1 MSVAPY
7 IHATTPPLRHS
18 APIFV
23 FVATLFSSASFV
35 PCKLM
40 ISLQD
45 ITIMRGTKTLI
56 EGASATILAGQ
67 KVGIIGRNGC
77 GKSTLFAAIQGEI
90 TPELGSIGVPKNLKI
105 ATVAQKTPALEISA
119 IDYVMQGDKTVQQ
132 LLKQR
137 EAAYQQDSGEKIA
150 LIEDELG
157 IAGYWTLKPRAGA
170 LLFGLG
176 FGPDELEKPV
186 KEFSGGWRM
195 RLNLAQALIYKSD
208 LMLLDEPTNHLDLDT
223 VLFLQNFL
231 KSYEGTLLCISH
243 DRDFLDSFADHILHF
258 ESGKVVLY
266 PGNYSAYEK
275 LRAEHIRAQKAARKR
290 EEAIVAHMQAFVDR
304 FRYKASKAKQAQSLI
319 KAIDRMQLTAVT
331 QEESPFSF
339 SFPEPERTPQVIAN
353 LKDLDAGYKADPQAS
368 AAAAAAAAATA
379 GSVAETTDLNDLD
392 NDFEDGPQIRQVLTH
407 DQVVLSKINLELLSG
422 DRIALLGKNGQGK
435 STLIKTLVG
444 ELQPLHGTVTIGK
457 GIKIGYFAQHELE
470 SLNEDQNALWHLFRI
485 NPNAKEKDL
494 RTFLGSFA
502 FSGDKVFDPVKTM
515 SGGEQARLAL
525 ALIAY
530 QKPNLLLLDEP
541 TNHLDLEMREAL
553 SVALASYPGALVLV
567 SHDRH
572 LVEAIADKLWLVDQG
587 RVSEFSGDLNDY
599 QEYLLRRAREFREQ
613 QQNAAQNANGNA
625 GANKSTS
632 TTELRAGM
640 GAVNALGGSQP
651 SASVSSYKTKEQ
663 KQLEAQK
670 RAALRPLKLK
680 IEKEEKEIAKIE
692 ARLQAIDER
701 MADSSLYEGNKDELE
716 ALILERAQLN
726 TDKESHEEQWLEL
739 TAELEEAQ
747 ASS

>member
-1 MSVAPY
+1 
-7 IHATTPPLRHS
+7 
-18 APIFV
+18 
-23 FVATLFSSASFV
+23 
-35 PCKLM
+35 M
-40 ISLQD
+40 IALQD
-45 ITIMRGTKTLI
+45 LTIMRGSKVLI
-56 EGASATILAGQ
+56 DEASATILAGQ

-90 TPELGSIGVPKNLKI
+90 ATEKGSIGIPKNLKI
-105 ATVAQKTPALEISA
+105 STVAQKTPALPTPALE
-119 IDYVMQGDKTVQQ
+119 YVMQGDKTVQE
-132 LLKQR
+132 LLQR
-137 EAAYQQDSGEKIA
+137 REQAYSQNAGEKIA

-157 IAGYWTLKPRAGA
+157 IAGYWTLESRAGS

-176 FGPDELEKPV
+176 FGPDELQKPI

-231 KSYEGTLLCISH
+231 KSYTGTLLCISH

-258 ESGKVVLY
+258 EQGKVVLY
-266 PGNYSAYEK
+266 PGNYSHYEQ
-275 LRAEHIRAQKAARKR
+275 LRAERIKAQKAARKR

-319 KAIDRMQLTAVT
+319 KAIDRMKLTAVT

-339 SFPEPERTPQVIAN
+339 SFPEPERTPQIIAS
-353 LKDLDAGYKADPQAS
+353 LKDLAAGYRGS
-368 AAAAAAAAATA
+368 APVAGTMPAAESNENA
-379 GSVAETTDLNDLD
+379 VDDTDAPELKPRLQ
-392 NDFEDGPQIRQVLTH
+392 EGQEE
-407 DQVVLSKINLELLSG
+407 VVLSNINLELISG

-444 ELQPLHGTVTIGK
+444 ELPPLKGELTIGR

-470 SLNEDQNALWHLFRI
+470 SLNEDQNALWHLWRI
-485 NPNAKEKDL
+485 DPDAKEKDL
-494 RTFLGSFA
+494 RSFLGSFA
-502 FSGDKVFDPVKTM
+502 FGGDKVFDKVRTM

-572 LVEAIADKLWLVDQG
+572 LVEAIADKLWLVDHGQ
-587 RVSEFSGDLNDY
+587 VSEFSGDLNDY
-599 QEYLLRRAREFREQ
+599 QDYLVRRAREFREQ
-613 QQNAAQNANGNA
+613 QQAAADAAAGKNRSAAAAGNA
-625 GANKSTS
+625 SGTAQ
-632 TTELRAGM
+632 G
-640 GAVNALGGSQP
+640 NAP

-680 IEKEEKEIAKIE
+680 IEQVEKEMAKME
-692 ARLQAIDER
+692 QRLAEIDAR
-701 MADSSLYEGNKDELE
+701 MADSSLYEGNKAELE
-716 ALILERAQLN
+716 ALILERAELN
-726 TDKESHEEQWLEL
+726 SAKEASEESWLEL
-739 TAELEEAQ
+739 TSELEAAQ
-747 ASS
+747 QAQ

>member
-7 IHATTPPLRHS
+7 IHATTPPQSHS

-35 PCKLM
+35 TCKLM

-339 SFPEPERTPQVIAN
+339 SFPEPDRTPQVIAN
-353 LKDLDAGYKADPQAS
+353 LKDLDAGYKADPHAS
-368 AAAAAAAAATA
+368 AAAAATASVAKAAAE
-379 GSVAETTDLNDLD
+379 SNDLD
-392 NDFEDGPQIRQVLTH
+392 NDFEDGPQIRQLLTQ

-613 QQNAAQNANGNA
+613 QQNAAQNSNGNA
-625 GANKSTS
+625 GANKS